1 MTIVRN
7 YWPAGII
14 DRADILRSFCNRGIP
29 SGGGTFMLRKTFL
42 VGVILAVALL
52 PAGCVRQATGNQP
65 ADCDIL
71 ARAPISE

>member
-1 MTIVRN
+1 
-7 YWPAGII
+7 
-14 DRADILRSFCNRGIP
+14 
-29 SGGGTFMLRKTFL
+29 MLRKTFL